1 MKPITAGYGDEATW
15 PDYDGHPNDPRR
27 QDDSWED
34 RLEAMWEEDEKALRN
49 MESFARWLFEDADPD
64 LLKQL
69 LNTEN
74 PGELLKTRN
83 TLRNAYLRACFG
95 Y

>member
-1 MKPITAGYGDEATW
+1 MKPINVGYGDEATW
-15 PDYDGHPNDPRR
+15 PRYEGHPNDPRR
-27 QDDSWED
+27 QDDSWE
-34 RLEAMWEEDEKALRN
+34 EALWEEEEKALRDT
-49 MESFARWLFEDADPD
+49 EGFARWVMEDADPD
-64 LLKQL
+64 LLLKL

-83 TLRNAYLRACFG
+83 ALRNTYLFAATG